1 MKYINYYIQQNLPP
15 IDSIFIFATTALKY
29 DTLISKIPGYDGVN
43 VCPANYI
50 KFIFV
55 VGIDVTTTFYELGK
69 FVTATFYVDGKLEI
83 GNVDV
88 DIGFPLIYIIFTFYV
103 PPPPPPPYATL
114 VSITPGYVYV
124 TLFPPT

>member
-29 DTLISKIPGYDGVN
+29 DTLISKIPGYVGVN
-43 VCPANYI
+43 VFPANYI

-69 FVTATFYVDGKLEI
+69 FVTATFYVDGKFDI
-83 GNVDV
+83 GNVEPV
-88 DIGFPLIYIIFTFYV
+88 IFVPFIYVILLVFT
-103 PPPPPPPYATL
+103 AT
-114 VSITPGYVYV
+114 GR
-124 TLFPPT
+124 